1 MPKSENMSSLWSVAS
16 SVDLFV
22 VKPRKP
28 KTKINFID
36 VLIGLDYYFDVVSGN
51 VIHGKSHPVAVGS
64 MFGWILSGHTSVE
77 DFRKRFLTTNLIIE

>member
-28 KTKINFID
+28 KTKINFSHRNQD
-36 VLIGLDYYFDVVSGN
+36 NNDNCVQKGKGN
-51 VIHGKSHPVAVGS
+51 YS
-64 MFGWILSGHTSVE
+64 
-77 DFRKRFLTTNLIIE
+77 LTNNEGYGC